1 MLNKQKQAF
10 RLYCK
15 RHKHLYRIFSQWF
28 ERRTNRALRDNR
40 KQWGIDNDLVVFS
53 SYNMRAYND
62 NPKYISEALHKMRP
76 QTLIVW
82 LFKDV
87 EAAKAKYAIPDYARC
102 VEWKMPMSN
111 FFLGRARVI
120 VDNWQKP
127 DWLRLGR
134 EQVYLFSP
142 HHDRSLKSGGFLKKD
157 RLYNRLVEAHASV
170 VTVGSDFN
178 KRFLRMAAH
187 FKGPYLDVGL
197 PRNDILV
204 RDDPADEAR
213 IRRCLG
219 IDAETKILLFAPTY
233 RDLNRRE
240 SSREIVKLDIG
251 HVLDVLEQTT
261 RERWVC
267 LYRAHYLSLGLN
279 MDQIPISSQLMDVT
293 DYPEMAELL
302 RVSDALI
309 SDYSCTAGDFALRGK
324 PIWLYVADID
334 EYTKYSRKLYVNPLD
349 TPYWCART
357 PTELE
362 TLIRQTTPDK
372 AAKNCQDVL
381 EYYGAHET
389 GRASKIAANY
399 ICDILDKYPVIRAK
413 RLWVEETEEGEFR
426 DMPMEYHNDLIDA
439 LSARA
444 SMSDV
449 V

>member
-76 QTLIVW
+76 QTFIVW

-87 EAAKAKYAIPDYARC
+87 EAAKAKYAIPDYVRC
-102 VEWKMPMSN
+102 VEWKTPMSN

-157 RLYNRLVEAHASV
+157 RLYNRLVEAHASL

-204 RDDPADEAR
+204 CDDPADEER

-219 IDAETKILLFAPTY
+219 IEAETKILLFAPTY

-240 SSREIVKLDIG
+240 GSRETVKLDIG

-279 MDQIPISSQLMDVT
+279 MDQISISS
-293 DYPEMAELL
+293 
-302 RVSDALI
+302 
-309 SDYSCTAGDFALRGK
+309 
-324 PIWLYVADID
+324 
-334 EYTKYSRKLYVNPLD
+334 
-349 TPYWCART
+349 
-357 PTELE
+357 
-362 TLIRQTTPDK
+362 
-372 AAKNCQDVL
+372 
-381 EYYGAHET
+381 
-389 GRASKIAANY
+389 
-399 ICDILDKYPVIRAK
+399 
-413 RLWVEETEEGEFR
+413 
-426 DMPMEYHNDLIDA
+426 
-439 LSARA
+439 
-444 SMSDV
+444 
-449 V
+449 

>member
-1 MLNKQKQAF
+1 MLSHQKQAF

-15 RHKHLYRIFSQWF
+15 KHKHLYRIFSQWF
-28 ERRTNRALRDNR
+28 ERRTNRALRENR
-40 KQWGIDNDLVVFS
+40 RLWGIDNNLVVFS
-53 SYNMRAYND
+53 SYNMRSYND
-62 NPKYISEALHKMRP
+62 NPKYICEALHRMRP
-76 QTLIVW
+76 QTFIVW

-87 EAAKAKYAIPDYARC
+87 EAAKAKYAIPDYVRC

-204 RDDPADEAR
+204 RDDPADEER

-219 IDAETKILLFAPTY
+219 IEAETKILLFAPTY

-240 SSREIVKLDIG
+240 GSRETVKLDIG

-279 MDQIPISSQLMDVT
+279 MDQISISRT
-293 DYPEMAELL
+293 W
-302 RVSDALI
+302 
-309 SDYSCTAGDFALRGK
+309 
-324 PIWLYVADID
+324 PIW
-334 EYTKYSRKLYVNPLD
+334 R
-349 TPYWCART
+349 
-357 PTELE
+357 
-362 TLIRQTTPDK
+362 
-372 AAKNCQDVL
+372 
-381 EYYGAHET
+381 
-389 GRASKIAANY
+389 
-399 ICDILDKYPVIRAK
+399 
-413 RLWVEETEEGEFR
+413 
-426 DMPMEYHNDLIDA
+426 
-439 LSARA
+439 
-444 SMSDV
+444 
-449 V
+449 